1 MYHYL
6 IGISIFKSFTPY
18 FRKHIFKTLDGE
30 EFLYINTFIIFL
42 FVLVYFLYKAFKK
55 KTWSETIQNYKN
67 LNTTQILAIIFIST
81 VAVLSS
87 IFVFEFDRNHNTPLL
102 NSIYMEA
109 ITTLSLIMV
118 AIFLFKEKYK
128 WSQIGG
134 IFLVA
139 GGLYLVTKK

>member
-1 MYHYL
+1 MYQYL

-18 FRKHIFKTLDGE
+18 FRKHIFNTLDGE
-30 EFLYINTFIIFL
+30 EFLYVNTLLIFIY
-42 FVLVYFLYKAFKK
+42 VLLYFLYKSQFKK
-55 KTWSETIQNYKN
+55 NWVDTIKNYKS
-67 LNTTQILAIIFIST
+67 LTITQMLAIFFIST
-81 VAVLSS
+81 VAVMSS
-87 IFVFEFDRNHNTPLL
+87 IFVFEFDRHHNTPLL

-118 AIFLFKEKYK
+118 AIFIFKEKYK

-139 GGLYLVTKK
+139 GGLYLVTNK